1 MKRFGWANS
10 SGSMAAN
17 TLSIPAVGLKR
28 RAILWARPA
37 SECISISRVSTLF
50 LTDARVTDLSLQC
63 SCVTVSVHIWIFIL
77 LL

>member
-1 MKRFGWANS
+1 
-10 SGSMAAN
+10 MAAS

-50 LTDARVTDLSLQC
+50 LTADVRVTDFPLQC

-77 LL
+77 IL